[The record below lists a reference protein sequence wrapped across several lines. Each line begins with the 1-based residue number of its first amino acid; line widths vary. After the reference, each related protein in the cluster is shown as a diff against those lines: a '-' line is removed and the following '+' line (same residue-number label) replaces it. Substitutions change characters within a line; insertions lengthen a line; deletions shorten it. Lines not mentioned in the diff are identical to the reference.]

1 MEGTPPAAVETSAA
15 TAPGAVPE
23 ASAAEQTPAAE
34 QLSVGQKLL
43 NLLGLGSEKSETIPA
58 STPANTPTEAGVG
71 AGANNTPTVTVNQEK
86 AFTQADLDAAV
97 AKALADKDEAD
108 RLAKLPPE
116 EKAKAEAE
124 AQKKEIAGLQA
135 QLLQRDLKQTAVAT
149 LDQAGYPVALADMLD
164 YTSKESMEKSLTAVQ
179 ETFKSSLEAALKEKL
194 RGKTPAGLGDAGGSE
209 GAIRDQIA
217 QNIRGGLN

>member
-1 MEGTPPAAVETSAA
+1 MEGTTPAAVETSAA

-58 STPANTPTEAGVG
+58 STPANTPAEAGVG
-71 AGANNTPTVTVNQEK
+71 AGANNTPTVTGNQEK

-209 GAIRDQIA
+209 GEIRDQIA

>member
-1 MEGTPPAAVETSAA
+1 MEGTTPAAVETSAA
-15 TAPGAVPE
+15 TAPGAVP
-23 ASAAEQTPAAE
+23 ASSAAAQTPAAD

-43 NLLGLGSEKSETIPA
+43 NLLGLGSEKSETTPASIPA
-58 STPANTPTEAGVG
+58 TTTAEAGTG
-71 AGANNTPTVTVNQEK
+71 AGAIPPAITPTQEK

-116 EKAKAEAE
+116 ERAKAENE
-124 AQKKEIAGLQA
+124 AKEKEVADLKA
-135 QLLQRDLKQTAVAT
+135 QLLQRDLKQTAVAA

-164 YTSKESMEKSLTAVQ
+164 YTSKESMEKSLAAVQ

>member
-1 MEGTPPAAVETSAA
+1 MEGTTPAAVETSAA

-58 STPANTPTEAGVG
+58 STPVNTPAEAGVG
-71 AGANNTPTVTVNQEK
+71 AGANNTPTVTGNQEK

>member
-1 MEGTPPAAVETSAA
+1 MEGTTPAAVETSAA

-97 AKALADKDEAD
+97 
-108 RLAKLPPE
+108 AKLPPE

>member
-1 MEGTPPAAVETSAA
+1 MAENTTPAAVETSAA
-15 TAPGAVPE
+15 TAPGAAPE
-23 ASAAEQTPAAE
+23 ASAAAQTPAAE

-43 NLLGLGSEKSETIPA
+43 NLLGLGSEKSETTPA
-58 STPANTPTEAGVG
+58 STPANTPAEAGTG
-71 AGANNTPTVTVNQEK
+71 AGATTPAAAATQEK
-86 AFTQADLDAAV
+86 TFTQADLDAAV
-97 AKALADKDEAD
+97 AKALADKDEAA

-116 EKAKAEAE
+116 ERAKAESE
-124 AQKKEIAGLQA
+124 AKDKEIAGLQA
-135 QLLQRDLKQTAVAT
+135 KLLQRDLKQTAVAM

-164 YTSKESMEKSLTAVQ
+164 YTSKESMEKSLAAVQ

>member
-1 MEGTPPAAVETSAA
+1 MEGTTPAAVETSAA
-15 TAPGAVPE
+15 TAPGAVP
-23 ASAAEQTPAAE
+23 ASSAAAQTPAAE

-43 NLLGLGSEKSETIPA
+43 NLLGLGSEKSETTPA
-58 STPANTPTEAGVG
+58 STPATTTVEAGTG
-71 AGANNTPTVTVNQEK
+71 AGATPPAVTPTQEK

-116 EKAKAEAE
+116 ERVKAENE
-124 AQKKEIAGLQA
+124 AKEKEVADLKA
-135 QLLQRDLKQTAVAT
+135 QLLQRDLKQNAVAT

-164 YTSKESMEKSLTAVQ
+164 YTSKESMEKSLAAVQ

>member
-1 MEGTPPAAVETSAA
+1 MAENTTPAAVETSAA
-15 TAPGAVPE
+15 TAPGAAPE
-23 ASAAEQTPAAE
+23 ASAAAQTPAAE

-43 NLLGLGSEKSETIPA
+43 NLLGLGSEKSETAPA
-58 STPANTPTEAGVG
+58 STPATIPAEAGTG
-71 AGANNTPTVTVNQEK
+71 AGATTPGAAATQEK
-86 AFTQADLDAAV
+86 TFSQADLDAAV
-97 AKALADKDEAD
+97 AKALAEREEAA

-116 EKAKAEAE
+116 ERAKAEAE
-124 AQKKEIAGLQA
+124 AKDKEIAGLQA
-135 QLLQRDLKQTAVAT
+135 QLLQRDLKQTAVAA

-164 YTSKESMEKSLTAVQ
+164 YTSKENMEKSLASIQ
-179 ETFKSSLEAALKEKL
+179 DTFKSSLEAALKEKL

>member
-1 MEGTPPAAVETSAA
+1 MEGTTPAAVETSAA

-58 STPANTPTEAGVG
+58 STPANTPAEAGVG
-71 AGANNTPTVTVNQEK
+71 AGANNTPTVTGNQEK

-124 AQKKEIAGLQA
+124 
-135 QLLQRDLKQTAVAT
+135 VY
-149 LDQAGYPVALADMLD
+149 GY
-164 YTSKESMEKSLTAVQ
+164 
-179 ETFKSSLEAALKEKL
+179 FH
-194 RGKTPAGLGDAGGSE
+194 R
-209 GAIRDQIA
+209 
-217 QNIRGGLN
+217 